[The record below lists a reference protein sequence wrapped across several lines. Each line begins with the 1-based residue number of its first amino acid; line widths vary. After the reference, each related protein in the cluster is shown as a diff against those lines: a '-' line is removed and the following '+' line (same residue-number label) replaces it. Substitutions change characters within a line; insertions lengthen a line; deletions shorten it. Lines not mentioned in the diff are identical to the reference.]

1 MNSNIKK
8 LLALVLAGV
17 MCFGVLA
24 ACGNKPQT
32 QDTQP
37 AGSEVTGTPYTG
49 ADTIVYAND
58 YLSQK
63 FSPFFADTSYDQDA
77 AGMTQVSLLS
87 SDREGNVVLNGKNGE
102 VIPYNGTDYTYYS
115 LANCKITENE
125 DGTVTYAI
133 DMRDDV
139 VFSDGDKLTADDVI
153 FTMYVLCDPTYDGS
167 STLYSQDIL
176 GMEDYR
182 SGMES
187 RFNLVFKTARAGYTA
202 NDYFTEEDYNAFWTA
217 FDKGG
222 EMFAQEIIDYCVANY
237 ADAYGETYIGATGDA
252 IRADVNL
259 QVKLGMTMWGYGDAY
274 VEGATAADYF
284 TAILNTYGYN
294 LSSEDGINYEAASS
308 TIEALVFEALGDNAS
323 RFQAGVSTGEGAAN
337 IAGIKKTG
345 EYSLEITVGK
355 IDPTFIYQL
364 TLSVAPLHYYG
375 DAALYDYENNSFGFP
390 KGDLASVRAKTTV
403 PMGAG
408 PYKYVSYENNVLSY
422 VANDKYYLGAPKIK
436 NFKMQG
442 VGSSDKVTGM
452 TTDLFDVTVPHFND
466 DDIAA
471 IKKHNTNGELVGDK
485 LTTIT
490 TDFLG
495 YGYIGINADNVK
507 IGEDK
512 ESTESKALRRA
523 LATLLAVYREPV
535 VYAYYGDRA
544 SIIQYPISNTSWA
557 APKPADEG
565 YNLAYSKNAAGE
577 VVITADMTQEEKV
590 VAAKAAAKTLFEA
603 AGYTFGTDG
612 KLATAP
618 EGAATSWEVI
628 IPADGVGDH
637 PAYGILTETKN
648 ALQEMGLDLIINDPS
663 DSNELWDALDAGK
676 AEMWAAAWGATA
688 DPDMYQVYHSSNVH
702 GLEGSSNSN
711 HYGIQSED
719 LDKLIMDGRSS
730 TDKAFRKA
738 TYKAAL
744 ELLMDWGVEVPTYQ
758 RQEATLVSTERVKVS
773 TIPGDLTPYYGWL
786 AEVHTLEMN

>member
-1 MNSNIKK
+1 MKSKLTK
-8 LLALVLAGV
+8 LLALLLVFVMVIGVFAG
-17 MCFGVLA
+17 C
-24 ACGNKPQT
+24 NKEETPT
-32 QDTQP
+32 GTEG
-37 AGSEVTGTPYTG
+37 ANGSEQPTT

-87 SDREGNVVLNGKNGE
+87 SDREGNVVLNGKDGE

-115 LANCKITENE
+115 LANCKITENA

-139 VFSDGDKLTADDVI
+139 TFSDGEKLTADDVI
-153 FTMYVLCDPTYDGS
+153 FSMYVLSDPTYDGS
-167 STLYSQDIL
+167 STLYSQDIV
-176 GMEDYR
+176 GMADYR

-187 RFNLVFKTARAGYTA
+187 RFNLVFATARAGYTA
-202 NDYFTEEDYNAFWTA
+202 NDYFTEDDYNTFWAA
-217 FDKGG
+217 FDVAG
-222 EMFAQEIIDYCVANY
+222 EKFAQEIIDYCVANY
-237 ADAYGETYIGATGDA
+237 ADAYGEAYIGANGDA
-252 IRADVNL
+252 IRADKNL
-259 QVKLGMTMWGYGDAY
+259 QVKLGMTMWGYGDAWTD
-274 VEGATAADYF
+274 GATAADYF
-284 TAILNTYGYN
+284 KAILDTYGYN
-294 LSSEDGINYEAASS
+294 LSAENGINYEAADS
-308 TIEALVFEALGDNAS
+308 TMEALVNEVLGDKAN

-345 EYSLEITVGK
+345 EYSLEIVVGK

-364 TLSVAPLHYYG
+364 TLAVAPMHYYG
-375 DAALYDYENNSFGFP
+375 DASKYDYENNSFGFT
-390 KGDLASVRAKTTV
+390 KGDLSTVRAKTTT

-422 VANDKYYLGAPKIK
+422 EANETYYLGAPKIK
-436 NFKMQG
+436 YFKMQG

-452 TTDLFDVTVPHFND
+452 TTDLFDVTVPNFND

-471 IKKHNTNGELVGDK
+471 IKKHNPNGELVGDK

-507 IGEDK
+507 IGKKD
-512 ESTESKALRRA
+512 SAESKALRRA

-565 YNLAYSKNAAGE
+565 YNLAYSKDAQGN

-603 AGYTFGTDG
+603 AGYTFADG
-612 KLATAP
+612 KATAP

-648 ALQEMGLDLIINDPS
+648 ALQEMGLDLIINDPA
-663 DSNELWDALDAGK
+663 DSNELWDALDAGTC
-676 AEMWAAAWGATA
+676 EMWAAAWGATP
-688 DPDMYQVYHSSNVH
+688 DPDMYQVYHSTNVH

-711 HYGIQSED
+711 HYGITSEE
-719 LDKLIMDGRSS
+719 LDKLIMEGRSS
-730 TDKAFRKA
+730 TDQAFRKA
-738 TYKAAL
+738 TYKSAL

-758 RQEATLVSTERVKVS
+758 RQEATLISTERVNIDS
-773 TIPGDLTPYYGWL
+773 IPGDLTPYYGWL

>member
-1 MNSNIKK
+1 MKSTFTK
-8 LLALVLAGV
+8 LLALMLVFVMVAGV
-17 MCFGVLA
+17 F
-24 ACGNKPQT
+24 
-32 QDTQP
+32 
-37 AGSEVTGTPYTG
+37 AGCNQGSNTPTTDNSNVNNENNNENNQG
-49 ADTIVYAND
+49 GKETADTLVYAND

-87 SDREGNVVLNGKNGE
+87 SDREGNVVLNGKAGE

-139 VFSDGDKLTADDVI
+139 TFSDGVKVTADDVI
-153 FTMYVLCDPTYDGS
+153 FSMYVLCDPTYDGS

-176 GMEDYR
+176 GMEEYR
-182 SGMES
+182 SGMDTL
-187 RFNLVFKTARAGYTA
+187 FNLISGAGRENT
-202 NDYFTEEDYNAFWTA
+202 DFTYWDEATQTAFWA
-217 FDKGG
+217 DVDQAGAK
-222 EMFAQEIIDYCVANY
+222 FAQEIADYCIA
-237 ADAYGETYIGATGDA
+237 A
-252 IRADVNL
+252 
-259 QVKLGMTMWGYGDAY
+259 GYGTN
-274 VEGATAADYF
+274 VSEGAAAWGFGGLAADATAADFFAMMVDAY
-284 TAILNTYGYN
+284 AGDLAE
-294 LSSEDGINYEAASS
+294 LSSVESAGTSLFDFMENYAAY
-308 TIEALVFEALGDNAS
+308 TK
-323 RFQAGVSTGEGAAN
+323 GVSTGSGAAN
-337 IAGIKKTG
+337 ITGIKKTG

-355 IDPTFIYQL
+355 VDPTFIYQL
-364 TLSVAPLHYYG
+364 TLAVAPMHYYG
-375 DAALYDYENNSFGFP
+375 DASLYNYENNSFGFP
-390 KGDLASVRAKTTV
+390 KGDLSSVRAKTTT
-403 PMGAG
+403 PLGAG

-422 VANDKYYLGAPKIK
+422 EANESYFLGAPKIK
-436 NFKMQG
+436 YFKMQG

-452 TTDLFDVTVPHFND
+452 TTDLFDVTVPNFND

-471 IKKHNTNGELVGDK
+471 IKKHNPNGELVGDK

-512 ESTESKALRRA
+512 GSDESKAVRRA

-590 VAAKAAAKTLFEA
+590 AAAKAAAKTLFEA
-603 AGYTFGTDG
+603 AGYTFGADG
-612 KLATAP
+612 KLAAAP
-618 EGAATSWEVI
+618 EGGATSWEVI

-637 PAYGILTETKN
+637 PSYGILTETKN
-648 ALQEMGLDLIINDPS
+648 ALQEMGLDLIINDPA
-663 DSNELWDALDAGK
+663 DSNELWDALDAGTC
-676 AEMWAAAWGATA
+676 EMWAAAWGATP
-688 DPDMYQVYHSSNVH
+688 DPDMYQVYHSTNVH

-711 HYGIQSED
+711 HYGIQSAD

-730 TDKAFRKA
+730 TDQAFRKA

-744 ELLMDWGVEVPTYQ
+744 ELLMAWGVEVPTYQ
-758 RQEATLVSTERVKVS
+758 RQEATLISTERVNVD

>member
-1 MNSNIKK
+1 MKSKMTK
-8 LLALVLAGV
+8 LLALMLVFAMVMGAFAG
-17 MCFGVLA
+17 C
-24 ACGNKPQT
+24 NQTEKPEG
-32 QDTQP
+32 TQP
-37 AGSEVTGTPYTG
+37 ANGETTPATTT
-49 ADTIVYAND
+49 ADTIVFAND
-58 YLSQK
+58 YMSQK

-77 AGMTQVSLLS
+77 VGMTQVSLLS
-87 SDREGNVVLNGKNGE
+87 SDRGGNVVLNGKNGV
-102 VIPYNGTDYTYYS
+102 VIPYNGTDYTYNS
-115 LANCKITENE
+115 LADCKITENA

-139 VFSDGDKLTADDVI
+139 TFSDGEKLTADDVI
-153 FTMYVLCDPTYDGS
+153 FSMYVLCDPTFDGS
-167 STLYSQDIL
+167 STLYSQAIL
-176 GMEDYR
+176 GMEEYR
-182 SGMES
+182 SGMDTL
-187 RFNLVFKTARAGYTA
+187 FNLLAAAGKE
-202 NDYFTEEDYNAFWTA
+202 NKEFTYWDEAAQTAFWA
-217 FDKGG
+217 DVEQAGAK
-222 EMFAQEIIDYCVANY
+222 FAQEIADYCIA
-237 ADAYGETYIGATGDA
+237 A
-252 IRADVNL
+252 
-259 QVKLGMTMWGYGDAY
+259 GYGTNVSEAAAAWGFGGLAAD
-274 VEGATAADYF
+274 ATAADFFAMMVEAYEGNL
-284 TAILNTYGYN
+284 AKLSNTESAGTSLFDFMEDYN
-294 LSSEDGINYEAASS
+294 KY
-308 TIEALVFEALGDNAS
+308 TIGVATGD
-323 RFQAGVSTGEGAAN
+323 GAAN

-345 EYSLEITVGK
+345 DYSLEITVAK
-355 IDPTFIYQL
+355 VDPTFIYQL
-364 TLSVAPLHYYG
+364 TLQVAPMHYYG
-375 DAALYDYENNSFGFP
+375 DASKYDYENNSFGFP
-390 KGDLASVRAKTTV
+390 KGDLSSIRAKTTT

-408 PYKYVSYENNVLSY
+408 PYKYVSYENNVLSFE
-422 VANDKYYLGAPKIK
+422 ANDTYFLGAPKIK
-436 NFKMQG
+436 YFKMQG

-452 TTDLFDVTVPHFND
+452 TTDLFDATVPNFND

-471 IKKHNTNGELVGDK
+471 IKKHNPNGELDGDK
-485 LTTIT
+485 LTTLT

-512 ESTESKALRRA
+512 GSTESKALRRA

-603 AGYTFGTDG
+603 AGYTFDDAG
-612 KLATAP
+612 KLAKAP

-637 PAYGILTETKN
+637 PSYGILTETKN
-648 ALQEMGLDLIINDPS
+648 ALQEMGLDLIINDPA

-676 AEMWAAAWGATA
+676 AEMWAAAWGATP
-688 DPDMYQVYHSSNVH
+688 DPDMYQVYHSTNVH

-711 HYGIQSED
+711 HYGIQSEE

-730 TDKAFRKA
+730 TDQAFRKA

-758 RQEATLVSTERVKVS
+758 RQEATLISTERVNVE
-773 TIPGDLTPYYGWL
+773 TVPGDLTPYYGWL

>member
-1 MNSNIKK
+1 MKSTFTK
-8 LLALVLAGV
+8 LLALMLVFVMVAGV
-17 MCFGVLA
+17 FAGC
-24 ACGNKPQT
+24 N
-32 QDTQP
+32 QDTNNP
-37 AGSEVTGTPYTG
+37 TAGNNNVNNENNNNNDQGGKET
-49 ADTIVYAND
+49 ADTLVYAND

-87 SDREGNVVLNGKNGE
+87 SDREGNVVLNGKAGE

-139 VFSDGDKLTADDVI
+139 TFSDGVKVTADDVI
-153 FTMYVLCDPTYDGS
+153 FSMYVLCDPTYDGS

-176 GMEDYR
+176 GMEAYR
-182 SGMES
+182 SGMDTL
-187 RFNLVFKTARAGYTA
+187 FNLICAAGRENT
-202 NDYFTEEDYNAFWTA
+202 DFTYWDEATQTAFWA
-217 FDKGG
+217 DVDQAGAK
-222 EMFAQEIIDYCVANY
+222 FAQEIADYCIA
-237 ADAYGETYIGATGDA
+237 A
-252 IRADVNL
+252 
-259 QVKLGMTMWGYGDAY
+259 GYGTN
-274 VEGATAADYF
+274 VSEGAAAWGFAGLAADATAADFFAMMFDAY
-284 TAILNTYGYN
+284 AGDLAE
-294 LSSEDGINYEAASS
+294 LSSVESAGTSLFDFMEDYAAY
-308 TIEALVFEALGDNAS
+308 TK
-323 RFQAGVSTGEGAAN
+323 GVATGTGAAN
-337 IAGIKKTG
+337 IEGIKKTG
-345 EYSLEITVGK
+345 DYSLEVVVGK
-355 IDPTFIYQL
+355 VDPTFIYQL
-364 TLSVAPLHYYG
+364 TLAVAPMHYYG

-390 KGDLASVRAKTTV
+390 KGDLSTVRAKTTT
-403 PMGAG
+403 PLGAG

-422 VANDKYYLGAPKIK
+422 EANESYFLGAPKIK
-436 NFKMQG
+436 YFKMQG

-452 TTDLFDVTVPHFND
+452 TTDLFDVTVPNFND

-471 IKKHNTNGELVGDK
+471 IKKHNPNGELVGDK

-512 ESTESKALRRA
+512 GSAESKAVRRA

-535 VYAYYGDRA
+535 IYAYYGDRA

-565 YNLAYSKNAAGE
+565 YNLAYSKNAAGA

-603 AGYTFGTDG
+603 AGYTFGADG

-637 PAYGILTETKN
+637 PSYDILTETKN
-648 ALQEMGLDLIINDPS
+648 ALQEMGLDLIINDPA
-663 DSNELWDALDAGK
+663 DSNELWDALDAGTC
-676 AEMWAAAWGATA
+676 EMWAAAWGATP
-688 DPDMYQVYHSSNVH
+688 DPDMYQVYHSTNVH

-711 HYGIQSED
+711 HYGIQSAD

-730 TDKAFRKA
+730 TDQAFRKA

-758 RQEATLVSTERVKVS
+758 RLEATLISTERVNID

>member
-1 MNSNIKK
+1 MKSKMTK
-8 LLALVLAGV
+8 LLALLLVFAMVIGAFAG
-17 MCFGVLA
+17 C
-24 ACGNKPQT
+24 NQTEKPEGT
-32 QDTQP
+32 TQP
-37 AGSEVTGTPYTG
+37 SADNNETTAPAATT
-49 ADTIVYAND
+49 ADTIVFAND
-58 YLSQK
+58 YMSQK

-77 AGMTQVSLLS
+77 VAMTQVSLLT
-87 SDREGNVVLNGKNGE
+87 SDREGNVVLNGKEGV
-102 VIPYNGTDYTYYS
+102 VIPYNGTDYTYNS
-115 LANCKITENE
+115 LANCKITENA

-139 VFSDGDKLTADDVI
+139 TFSDGEKLTADDVI
-153 FTMYVLCDPTYDGS
+153 FSMYVLCDPTYDGS
-167 STLYSQDIL
+167 STLYSQAIL
-176 GMEDYR
+176 GMEEYR
-182 SGMES
+182 SGMDTL
-187 RFNLVFKTARAGYTA
+187 FNLISKAGRD
-202 NDYFTEEDYNAFWTA
+202 NKDFTHWDEAAQTAFWA
-217 FDKGG
+217 DVDQAGAK
-222 EMFAQEIIDYCVANY
+222 FAQEIVDYCIA
-237 ADAYGETYIGATGDA
+237 A
-252 IRADVNL
+252 
-259 QVKLGMTMWGYGDAY
+259 GYGTNVSEAAAAWGFGGLAAD
-274 VEGATAADYF
+274 ATAADF
-284 TAILNTYGYN
+284 FA
-294 LSSEDGINYEAASS
+294 
-308 TIEALVFEALGDNAS
+308 ALVEAYKGDLANMS
-323 RFQAGVSTGEGAAN
+323 SVESAGTSLFDFMADYSKYTIGVATGEGAAN
-337 IAGIKKTG
+337 ITGIKKTG
-345 EYSLEITVGK
+345 DYSLEITVAK
-355 IDPTFIYQL
+355 VDPTFIYQL
-364 TLSVAPLHYYG
+364 TLQVAPMHYYG
-375 DAALYDYENNSFGFP
+375 DAAKYDYENNSFGFT
-390 KGDLASVRAKTTV
+390 KGDLSSVRAKTTT
-403 PMGAG
+403 PLGAG
-408 PYKYVSYENNVLSY
+408 PYKYVSYENNVLSF
-422 VANDKYYLGAPKIK
+422 VANDTYFLGAPKIK

-452 TTDLFDVTVPHFND
+452 TTDLFDATVPNFND

-471 IKKHNTNGELVGDK
+471 IKKHNSNGELVGDK
-485 LTTIT
+485 LTTLT

-512 ESTESKALRRA
+512 GSTESKALRRA

-603 AGYTFGTDG
+603 AGYTFDEAG
-612 KLATAP
+612 KLAKAP

-637 PAYGILTETKN
+637 PSYGILTETKN
-648 ALQEMGLDLIINDPS
+648 ALQEMGLDLIINDPA

-676 AEMWAAAWGATA
+676 AELWAAAWGATP
-688 DPDMYQVYHSSNVH
+688 DPDMYQVYHSTNVH

-711 HYGIQSED
+711 HYGIQSEE

-730 TDKAFRKA
+730 TDQAFRKA

-758 RQEATLVSTERVKVS
+758 RQEATLVSTERINVE

-786 AEVHTLEMN
+786 AEVHTLEMK

>member
-1 MNSNIKK
+1 MKSTTTK
-8 LLALVLAGV
+8 LLALLLVFAMVVGAFAG
-17 MCFGVLA
+17 
-24 ACGNKPQT
+24 CGQTDKPDET
-32 QDTQP
+32 QGTQGSTEPSAP
-37 AGSEVTGTPYTG
+37 AT
-49 ADTIVYAND
+49 ADTLVFAND
-58 YLSQK
+58 YMSQK

-77 AGMTQVSLLS
+77 VGMTQVSLLG
-87 SDREGNVVLNGKNGE
+87 SDREGNVVLNGKEGA

-139 VFSDGDKLTADDVI
+139 TFSDGEKVTADDVI
-153 FTMYVLCDPTYDGS
+153 FSMYVLSDPTYDGS
-167 STLYSQDIL
+167 STLYSQAIV

-182 SGMES
+182 SGMDTL
-187 RFNLVFKTARAGYTA
+187 FNLISAAGRENT
-202 NDYFTEEDYNAFWTA
+202 DFTHWDEATQTAFWA
-217 FDKGG
+217 DVDQAGAK
-222 EMFAQEIIDYCVANY
+222 FAQEIVDYCIA
-237 ADAYGETYIGATGDA
+237 A
-252 IRADVNL
+252 
-259 QVKLGMTMWGYGDAY
+259 GYGTNVSEAAAAWGFAGLAA
-274 VEGATAADYF
+274 EATAADF
-284 TAILNTYGYN
+284 FK
-294 LSSEDGINYEAASS
+294 
-308 TIEALVFEALGDNAS
+308 ALVEAYSGDLAAMS
-323 RFQAGVSTGEGAAN
+323 GTESAGTSLFDFMEDYGKYTIGVATGEGAAN
-337 IAGIKKTG
+337 ISGIKKTG
-345 EYSLEITVGK
+345 DYSLEITVAK

-364 TLSVAPLHYYG
+364 TLAVAPMHYYG
-375 DAALYDYENNSFGFP
+375 DAAKYDYENNSFGFP
-390 KGDLASVRAKTTV
+390 KGDLSSVRAKTTE
-403 PMGAG
+403 PLGAG
-408 PYKYVSYENNVLSY
+408 PYKYVSYENNVLSFE
-422 VANDKYYLGAPKIK
+422 ANESYFLGAPKIK
-436 NFKMQG
+436 YFKMQG

-452 TTDLFDVTVPHFND
+452 TTDLFDVTVPNFND

-471 IKKHNTNGELVGDK
+471 IKKHNPNGELVGDK

-507 IGEDK
+507 IGDDK
-512 ESTESKALRRA
+512 GSDASKAVRRA

-577 VVITADMTQEEKV
+577 VVITADMTQEDKV

-603 AGYTFGTDG
+603 AGYTFGEDG
-612 KLATAP
+612 KATAP

-648 ALQEMGLDLIINDPS
+648 ALQEMGLDLIINDPA
-663 DSNELWDALDAGK
+663 DSNELWDALDAGTC
-676 AEMWAAAWGATA
+676 EMWAAAWGATP
-688 DPDMYQVYHSSNVH
+688 DPDMYQVYHSTNVH

-711 HYGIQSED
+711 HYGIQSEE

-730 TDKAFRKA
+730 TDQAFRKA
-738 TYKAAL
+738 TYKSAL

-758 RQEATLVSTERVKVS
+758 RQEATLISTERVNIETV
-773 TIPGDLTPYYGWL
+773 PGDLTPYYGWL
-786 AEVHTLEMN
+786 AEVHTLELN

>member
-1 MNSNIKK
+1 MKSTMKK
-8 LLALVLAGV
+8 LLAMLLALVMVVGAFAG
-17 MCFGVLA
+17 CTGEEETTA
-24 ACGNKPQT
+24 TEPQT
-32 QDTQP
+32 ETNDTTETTPKVEEP
-37 AGSEVTGTPYTG
+37 AYTG
-49 ADTIVYAND
+49 ADTIVFAND
-58 YLSQK
+58 YMSEK

-77 AGMTQVSLLS
+77 VAMTQVSLLS

-102 VIPYNGTDYTYYS
+102 VIPYNGTDYTYNS

-139 VFSDGDKLTADDVI
+139 TFSDGEKLTADDVI
-153 FTMYVLCDPTYDGS
+153 FTMYVLSDPTYDGS
-167 STLYSQDIL
+167 STLYSQNIL
-176 GMEDYR
+176 GMAEYR

-187 RFNLVFKTARAGYTA
+187 RFNLVFNTARAGYTA
-202 NDYFTEEDYNAFWTA
+202 NDYYTEEDYNAFWTA
-217 FDKGG
+217 FDEAGAK
-222 EMFAQEIIDYCVANY
+222 FAQEIVDYCVAY
-237 ADAYGETYIGATGDA
+237 GATNASEAGA
-252 IRADVNL
+252 L
-259 QVKLGMTMWGYGDAY
+259 WGY
-274 VEGATAADYF
+274 EGLAADATAADLF
-284 TAILNTYGYN
+284 NAIVEAKGYS
-294 LSSEDGINYEAASS
+294 LSADTGINYESAGS
-308 TIEALVFEALGDNAS
+308 TIESLVIEALGDKAGHY
-323 RFQAGVSTGEGAAN
+323 QAGVSTAEGTAS
-337 IAGIKKTG
+337 ITGIKKTG
-345 EYSLEITVGK
+345 EYSLEITVGA

-364 TLSVAPLHYYG
+364 TLQVAPMHYYG
-375 DAALYDYENNSFGFP
+375 DASKYDYENNSFGFT
-390 KGDLASVRAKTTV
+390 KGDLSTVRAKTTK
-403 PMGAG
+403 PLGAG
-408 PYKYVSYENNVLSY
+408 PYKYVSYENNVLSF
-422 VANDKYYLGAPKIK
+422 VANETYYLGCPKIT

-442 VGSSDKVTGM
+442 VGSSDKITGM
-452 TTDLFDVTVPHFND
+452 TTDLFDATVPNFND

-471 IKKHNTNGELVGDK
+471 IKKDNSNGELVGDQ

-512 ESTESKALRRA
+512 GSAESKALRRA

-544 SIIQYPISNTSWA
+544 SIIHYPISNTSWA

-590 VAAKAAAKTLFEA
+590 AAAKEAAKSLFEA
-603 AGYTFGTDG
+603 AGYTFADG
-612 KLATAP
+612 KATAP
-618 EGAATSWEVI
+618 AGAPTSWEVI

-637 PAYGILTETKN
+637 PSYGILTETKN

-663 DSNELWDALDAGK
+663 DSNELWNALDAGK
-676 AEMWAAAWGATA
+676 AELWAAAWGATP

-711 HYGIQSED
+711 HYGIQSDE
-719 LDKLIMDGRSS
+719 LDKLIMDGRST
-730 TDKAFRKA
+730 TDQAFRKA

-758 RQEATLVSTERVKVS
+758 RQEATLVSTERVNVDS
-773 TIPGDLTPYYGWL
+773 IPGDLTPYYGWL

>member
-1 MNSNIKK
+1 MKTNLTK
-8 LLALVLAGV
+8 LLALVLALVMVVGV
-17 MCFGVLA
+17 FAGCSQKEDTKTTEPEDST
-24 ACGNKPQT
+24 KP
-32 QDTQP
+32 DTTEN
-37 AGSEVTGTPYTG
+37 GGKET
-49 ADTIVYAND
+49 ADTLVYAND

-77 AGMTQVSLLS
+77 AGLTQVSLLS
-87 SDREGNVVLNGKNGE
+87 SDREGNVVLNGKDGE

-115 LANCKITENE
+115 LANCVITENA

-139 VFSDGDKLTADDVI
+139 TFSDGEKLTADDVI
-153 FTMYVLCDPTYDGS
+153 FSMYVLSDPTYDGS
-167 STLYSQDIL
+167 STLYSQAIV
-176 GMEDYR
+176 GMEEYR
-182 SGMES
+182 SGMDTL
-187 RFNLVFKTARAGYTA
+187 FNLISAAGRENT
-202 NDYFTEEDYNAFWTA
+202 DFTHWDEATQTAFWA
-217 FDKGG
+217 DVDQAGAK
-222 EMFAQEIIDYCVANY
+222 FAQEIADYC
-237 ADAYGETYIGATGDA
+237 IS
-252 IRADVNL
+252 L
-259 QVKLGMTMWGYGDAY
+259 GYGTNVSEAASAWGFDGLAA
-274 VEGATAADYF
+274 EATAADFFNMMAERYEGDF
-284 TAILNTYGYN
+284 AN
-294 LSSEDGINYEAASS
+294 LSATESAGTSLFDFMENYSAYTKGVA
-308 TIEALVFEALGDNAS
+308 TGD
-323 RFQAGVSTGEGAAN
+323 GAAN
-337 IAGIKKTG
+337 ISGIKKTG
-345 EYSLEITVGK
+345 DYSLEITVAK

-364 TLSVAPLHYYG
+364 TLAVAPMHYYG
-375 DAALYDYENNSFGFP
+375 DAAKYDYDNNSFGFD
-390 KGDLASVRAKTTV
+390 KGDLSSVRAKTTT
-403 PMGAG
+403 PLGAG

-422 VANDKYYLGAPKIK
+422 EANESYFLGAPKIK
-436 NFKMQG
+436 YFKMQG

-452 TTDLFDVTVPHFND
+452 TTDLFDVTVPNFND

-471 IKKHNTNGELVGDK
+471 IKNHNPNGELVGDK

-512 ESTESKALRRA
+512 ASDASKALRRA

-565 YNLAYSKNAAGE
+565 YNLAYSKDADGN
-577 VVITADMTQEEKV
+577 VVITASMTQEEKV
-590 VAAKAAAKTLFEA
+590 AAAKAAAITLFKA
-603 AGYTFGTDG
+603 AGYTFDDAG
-612 KLATAP
+612 KLVSAP
-618 EGAATSWEVI
+618 EGGATSWEVI

-637 PAYGILTETKN
+637 PSYGILTETKN
-648 ALQEMGLDLIINDPS
+648 ALQEMGLDLIINDPA
-663 DSNELWDALDAGK
+663 DSNELWDALDAGTC
-676 AEMWAAAWGATA
+676 EMWAAAWGATP
-688 DPDMYQVYHSSNVH
+688 DPDMYQVYHSTNVH

-711 HYGIQSED
+711 HYGIQSAD

-730 TDKAFRKA
+730 TDQAFRKA

-758 RQEATLVSTERVKVS
+758 RQEATLISTERVNID

>member
-1 MNSNIKK
+1 MKTNLTK
-8 LLALVLAGV
+8 LLALVLALVMVVGV
-17 MCFGVLA
+17 FAGCSQKEDTKTTEPDDST
-24 ACGNKPQT
+24 KP
-32 QDTQP
+32 DTTED
-37 AGSEVTGTPYTG
+37 GGKET
-49 ADTIVYAND
+49 ADTLVYAND

-77 AGMTQVSLLS
+77 AGLTQVSLLS
-87 SDREGNVVLNGKNGE
+87 SDREGNVVLNGKEGE

-115 LANCKITENE
+115 LANCVITENA

-139 VFSDGDKLTADDVI
+139 TYSDGEKLTADDVI
-153 FTMYVLCDPTYDGS
+153 FSMYVLSDPTYDGS
-167 STLYSQDIL
+167 STLYSQAIV
-176 GMEDYR
+176 GMEEYR
-182 SGMES
+182 SGMDTL
-187 RFNLVFKTARAGYTA
+187 FNLISAAGRENT
-202 NDYFTEEDYNAFWTA
+202 DFTHWDEATQTAFWA
-217 FDKGG
+217 DLDQAGAK
-222 EMFAQEIIDYCVANY
+222 FAQEIADYC
-237 ADAYGETYIGATGDA
+237 IS
-252 IRADVNL
+252 L
-259 QVKLGMTMWGYGDAY
+259 GYGTNVSEAAAAWGFGGLAA
-274 VEGATAADYF
+274 EATAADFFNMMAEAYEGNF
-284 TAILNTYGYN
+284 AN
-294 LSSEDGINYEAASS
+294 LSATESAGTSLFDFMENYSAYTKGVA
-308 TIEALVFEALGDNAS
+308 TGD
-323 RFQAGVSTGEGAAN
+323 GAAN
-337 IAGIKKTG
+337 ISGIKKTG
-345 EYSLEITVGK
+345 DYSLEITVAK

-364 TLSVAPLHYYG
+364 TLAVAPMHYYG
-375 DAALYDYENNSFGFP
+375 DAAKYDYDNNSFGFD
-390 KGDLASVRAKTTV
+390 KGDLSSVRAKTTT
-403 PMGAG
+403 PLGAG

-422 VANDKYYLGAPKIK
+422 EANESYYLGAPKIK
-436 NFKMQG
+436 YFKMQG

-452 TTDLFDVTVPHFND
+452 TTDLFDVTVPNFND

-471 IKKHNTNGELVGDK
+471 IKKHNPNGELVGDK

-512 ESTESKALRRA
+512 ASDASKALRRA

-565 YNLAYSKNAAGE
+565 YNLAYSKDADGN
-577 VVITADMTQEEKV
+577 VVITASMTQEEKV
-590 VAAKAAAKTLFEA
+590 AAAKAAAITLFKA
-603 AGYTFGTDG
+603 AGYTFDDAG
-612 KLATAP
+612 KLVSAP
-618 EGAATSWEVI
+618 EGGATSWEVI

-637 PAYGILTETKN
+637 PSYGILTETKN
-648 ALQEMGLDLIINDPS
+648 ALQEMGLDLIINDPA
-663 DSNELWDALDAGK
+663 DSNELWDALDAGTC
-676 AEMWAAAWGATA
+676 EMWAAAWGATP
-688 DPDMYQVYHSSNVH
+688 DPDMYQVYHSTNVH

-711 HYGIQSED
+711 HYGIQSAD

-730 TDKAFRKA
+730 TDQAFRKA

-758 RQEATLVSTERVKVS
+758 RQEATLISTERVNID

>member
-1 MNSNIKK
+1 MKTNLTK
-8 LLALVLAGV
+8 LLALVLALVMVVGV
-17 MCFGVLA
+17 FAGCSQKEDTKTTEPDDST
-24 ACGNKPQT
+24 KP
-32 QDTQP
+32 DTTED
-37 AGSEVTGTPYTG
+37 GGKET
-49 ADTIVYAND
+49 ADTLVYAND

-77 AGMTQVSLLS
+77 AGLTQVSLLS
-87 SDREGNVVLNGKNGE
+87 SDREGNVVLNGKDGE

-115 LANCKITENE
+115 LANCVITENA

-139 VFSDGDKLTADDVI
+139 TFSDGEKLTADDVI
-153 FTMYVLCDPTYDGS
+153 FSMYVLSDPTYDGS
-167 STLYSQDIL
+167 STLYSQAIV
-176 GMEDYR
+176 GMEEYR
-182 SGMES
+182 SGMDTL
-187 RFNLVFKTARAGYTA
+187 FNLISAAGRENT
-202 NDYFTEEDYNAFWTA
+202 DFTHWDEATQTAFWA
-217 FDKGG
+217 DLDQAGAK
-222 EMFAQEIIDYCVANY
+222 FAQEIADYC
-237 ADAYGETYIGATGDA
+237 IS
-252 IRADVNL
+252 L
-259 QVKLGMTMWGYGDAY
+259 GYGTNVSEAAAAWGFGGLAA
-274 VEGATAADYF
+274 EATAADFFNMMAEAYEGDF
-284 TAILNTYGYN
+284 AN
-294 LSSEDGINYEAASS
+294 LSATESAGTSLFDFMENYSAYTKGVA
-308 TIEALVFEALGDNAS
+308 TGD
-323 RFQAGVSTGEGAAN
+323 GAAN
-337 IAGIKKTG
+337 ISGIKKTG
-345 EYSLEITVGK
+345 DYSLEITVAK

-364 TLSVAPLHYYG
+364 TLAVAPMHYYG
-375 DAALYDYENNSFGFP
+375 DAAKYDYDNNSFGFD
-390 KGDLASVRAKTTV
+390 KGDLSSVRAKTTT
-403 PMGAG
+403 PLGAG

-422 VANDKYYLGAPKIK
+422 EANESYYLGAPKIK
-436 NFKMQG
+436 YFKMQG

-452 TTDLFDVTVPHFND
+452 TTDLFDVTVPNFND

-471 IKKHNTNGELVGDK
+471 IKKHNPNGELVGDK

-512 ESTESKALRRA
+512 ASDASKALRRA

-565 YNLAYSKNAAGE
+565 YNLAYSKDADGN
-577 VVITADMTQEEKV
+577 VVITASMTQEEKV
-590 VAAKAAAKTLFEA
+590 AAAKAAAITLFKA
-603 AGYTFGTDG
+603 AGYTFDDAG
-612 KLATAP
+612 KLVSAP
-618 EGAATSWEVI
+618 EGGATSWEVI

-637 PAYGILTETKN
+637 PSYGILTETKN
-648 ALQEMGLDLIINDPS
+648 ALQEMGLDLIINDPA
-663 DSNELWDALDAGK
+663 DSTELWDALDAGTC
-676 AEMWAAAWGATA
+676 EMWAAAWGATP
-688 DPDMYQVYHSSNVH
+688 DPDMYQVYHSTNVH

-711 HYGIQSED
+711 HYGIQSAE

-730 TDKAFRKA
+730 TDQAFRKA

-758 RQEATLVSTERVKVS
+758 RQEATLISTERVNID

>member
-1 MNSNIKK
+1 MKSTITK
-8 LLALVLAGV
+8 LLALALALVMVLGVFAG
-17 MCFGVLA
+17 CD
-24 ACGNKPQT
+24 QT
-32 QDTQP
+32 EQPDPTQP
-37 AGSEVTGTPYTG
+37 TGGNETPAT
-49 ADTIVYAND
+49 ADTLVYAND

-77 AGMTQVSLLS
+77 AGMTQVSLLT
-87 SDREGNVVLNGKNGE
+87 SDREGNVVLNGKEGA

-115 LANCKITENE
+115 LANCVITENE

-139 VFSDGDKLTADDVI
+139 TFSDGEKLTADDVI
-153 FTMYVLCDPTYDGS
+153 FSMYVLSDPTYDGS
-167 STLYSQDIL
+167 STLYSQAIL
-176 GMEDYR
+176 GMEEYR
-182 SGMES
+182 SGMDTL
-187 RFNLVFKTARAGYTA
+187 FNLISAAGRDNA
-202 NDYFTEEDYNAFWTA
+202 DFTYWDEATQTAFWA
-217 FDKGG
+217 DVDQAGAK
-222 EMFAQEIIDYCVANY
+222 FAQEIADYCIA
-237 ADAYGETYIGATGDA
+237 A
-252 IRADVNL
+252 
-259 QVKLGMTMWGYGDAY
+259 GYGTN
-274 VEGATAADYF
+274 VSEGAAAWGFGGLAADATAADF
-284 TAILNTYGYN
+284 FAMMVEAYGGN
-294 LSSEDGINYEAASS
+294 LAELSSVESAGTSLFDFMEGYSNY
-308 TIEALVFEALGDNAS
+308 TIGVATGD
-323 RFQAGVSTGEGAAN
+323 GAAN
-337 IAGIKKTG
+337 IEGIKKTG
-345 EYSLEITVGK
+345 DYSLEITVAK

-364 TLSVAPLHYYG
+364 TLAVAPMHYYG
-375 DAALYDYENNSFGFP
+375 DASKYDYENNSFGFP
-390 KGDLASVRAKTTV
+390 KGDLSSVRAKTTE
-403 PMGAG
+403 PLGAG

-422 VANDKYYLGAPKIK
+422 EANESYFLGAPKIK
-436 NFKMQG
+436 YFKMQG

-452 TTDLFDVTVPHFND
+452 TTDLFDVTVPNFND

-471 IKKHNTNGELVGDK
+471 IKAHNPNGELVGDK
-485 LTTIT
+485 LTTVT

-507 IGEDK
+507 VGDDK
-512 ESTESKALRRA
+512 GSAESKALRRA

-577 VVITADMTQEEKV
+577 VVITADMSQEEKV

-603 AGYTFGTDG
+603 AGYTFGADG
-612 KLATAP
+612 KLTAAP
-618 EGAATSWEVI
+618 AGAATSWEVI

-648 ALQEMGLDLIINDPS
+648 ALQEMGLDLIINDPA
-663 DSNELWDALDAGK
+663 DSNELWDALDANK
-676 AEMWAAAWGATA
+676 AELWAAAWGATP
-688 DPDMYQVYHSSNVH
+688 DPDMYQVYHSTNVH

-711 HYGIQSED
+711 HYGIQSDE

-730 TDKAFRKA
+730 TDQAFRKA
-738 TYKAAL
+738 TYKSAL

-758 RQEATLVSTERVKVS
+758 RQEATLISTERVNID

>member
-1 MNSNIKK
+1 MKSTITK
-8 LLALVLAGV
+8 LLALLLVFVMVLGVFAG
-17 MCFGVLA
+17 C
-24 ACGNKPQT
+24 NQTEKPEET
-32 QDTQP
+32 QGETQGTEP
-37 AGSEVTGTPYTG
+37 AGSG

-77 AGMTQVSLLS
+77 AGMTQVSLLG
-87 SDREGNVVLNGKNGE
+87 SDREGNVVLNGKEGA

-139 VFSDGDKLTADDVI
+139 TFSDGEKLTADDVI
-153 FTMYVLCDPTYDGS
+153 FSMYVLCDPTYDGS
-167 STLYSQDIL
+167 STLYSQAIV
-176 GMEDYR
+176 GMEEYR
-182 SGMES
+182 SVMDTL
-187 RFNLVFKTARAGYTA
+187 FNLISAAGRENT
-202 NDYFTEEDYNAFWTA
+202 DFTHWDEATQTAFWA
-217 FDKGG
+217 DIDQAGAK
-222 EMFAQEIIDYCVANY
+222 FAQEIADYCIA
-237 ADAYGETYIGATGDA
+237 A
-252 IRADVNL
+252 
-259 QVKLGMTMWGYGDAY
+259 GYGTNVSEAAAAWGFAGLAA
-274 VEGATAADYF
+274 EATAADFFVALTEAYAGNF
-284 TAILNTYGYN
+284 AEM
-294 LSSEDGINYEAASS
+294 SSVESAGTSLFDFMENYSQY
-308 TIEALVFEALGDNAS
+308 TI
-323 RFQAGVSTGEGAAN
+323 GVATGEGAAN

-345 EYSLEITVGK
+345 DYSLEITVAK

-364 TLSVAPLHYYG
+364 TLAVAPMHYYG
-375 DAALYDYENNSFGFP
+375 DVAKYDYENNSFGFT
-390 KGDLASVRAKTTV
+390 KGDLSSVRAKTTE
-403 PMGAG
+403 PLGAG

-422 VANDKYYLGAPKIK
+422 EANESYFLGCPKIK
-436 NFKMQG
+436 YFKMQG

-452 TTDLFDVTVPHFND
+452 TTDLFDVTVPNFND

-471 IKKHNTNGELVGDK
+471 IKGHNPNGELVGEK

-512 ESTESKALRRA
+512 GNAESKALRRA

-590 VAAKAAAKTLFEA
+590 VAAKAAAKSLFEA
-603 AGYTFGTDG
+603 AGYTFGEDG
-612 KLATAP
+612 KATAP

-637 PAYGILTETKN
+637 PSYGILTETKN
-648 ALQEMGLDLIINDPS
+648 ALQEMGLDLIINDPA

-676 AEMWAAAWGATA
+676 AELWAAAWGATP
-688 DPDMYQVYHSSNVH
+688 DPDMYQVYHSTNVH

-711 HYGIQSED
+711 HYGIQSDD

-730 TDKAFRKA
+730 TDQAFRKA
-738 TYKAAL
+738 TYKSAL

-758 RQEATLVSTERVKVS
+758 RQEATLISTERVNID

-786 AEVHTLEMN
+786 AEIHTLEMN